1 MKNEIKTIAF
11 RCNYDTI
18 TNLQLCIDQIS
29 YDIPCIMASISGQY
43 NVRCVFEKVIN
54 QLTYDDFILGELIN
68 QTSLEQLCIDKKSNI
83 QLVSKK
89 TGLPEFKIP
98 FSLQGKFHVGIK
110 IFKDTPTHTFP
121 SMDVLPIPTEVIT
134 IYIYFSE
141 TEIKALAQGDTK
153 VFHKLY
159 EHFFVALCIFAR
171 SFSLKP
177 EEAEDIVQ
185 EVFCRM
191 YDEHRLFEGLN
202 TLKSYLYTAVRNRSF
217 NYLRDEKRRSIRE
230 AQFLNNLKAEEEGY
244 NSALE
249 NEIYRQLKLLL
260 EELPE
265 QCKNIFQRTLSGDTS
280 EKIAADLK
288 LSVETVK
295 TQRKKAKRILRE
307 RYTLLFK
314 TFGILF

>member
-1 MKNEIKTIAF
+1 ME
-11 RCNYDTI
+11 
-18 TNLQLCIDQIS
+18 
-29 YDIPCIMASISGQY
+29 
-43 NVRCVFEKVIN
+43 
-54 QLTYDDFILGELIN
+54 
-68 QTSLEQLCIDKKSNI
+68 
-83 QLVSKK
+83 
-89 TGLPEFKIP
+89 
-98 FSLQGKFHVGIK
+98 
-110 IFKDTPTHTFP
+110 
-121 SMDVLPIPTEVIT
+121 
-134 IYIYFSE
+134 FSE

-295 TQRKKAKRILRE
+295 TQRKKAKRILLE

>member
-1 MKNEIKTIAF
+1 ME
-11 RCNYDTI
+11 
-18 TNLQLCIDQIS
+18 
-29 YDIPCIMASISGQY
+29 
-43 NVRCVFEKVIN
+43 
-54 QLTYDDFILGELIN
+54 
-68 QTSLEQLCIDKKSNI
+68 
-83 QLVSKK
+83 
-89 TGLPEFKIP
+89 
-98 FSLQGKFHVGIK
+98 
-110 IFKDTPTHTFP
+110 
-121 SMDVLPIPTEVIT
+121 
-134 IYIYFSE
+134 FSE

-288 LSVETVK
+288 
-295 TQRKKAKRILRE
+295 
-307 RYTLLFK
+307 
-314 TFGILF
+314 

>member
-1 MKNEIKTIAF
+1 ME
-11 RCNYDTI
+11 
-18 TNLQLCIDQIS
+18 
-29 YDIPCIMASISGQY
+29 
-43 NVRCVFEKVIN
+43 
-54 QLTYDDFILGELIN
+54 
-68 QTSLEQLCIDKKSNI
+68 
-83 QLVSKK
+83 
-89 TGLPEFKIP
+89 
-98 FSLQGKFHVGIK
+98 
-110 IFKDTPTHTFP
+110 
-121 SMDVLPIPTEVIT
+121 
-134 IYIYFSE
+134 FSE

-217 NYLRDEKRRSIRE
+217 NYRE

>member
-1 MKNEIKTIAF
+1 MPKATQKYST
-11 RCNYDTI
+11 NY
-18 TNLQLCIDQIS
+18 
-29 YDIPCIMASISGQY
+29 M
-43 NVRCVFEKVIN
+43 
-54 QLTYDDFILGELIN
+54 
-68 QTSLEQLCIDKKSNI
+68 NI
-83 QLVSKK
+83 FLS
-89 TGLPEFKIP
+89 P
-98 FSLQGKFHVGIK
+98 
-110 IFKDTPTHTFP
+110 
-121 SMDVLPIPTEVIT
+121 
-134 IYIYFSE
+134 YAY
-141 TEIKALAQGDTK
+141 
-153 VFHKLY
+153 
-159 EHFFVALCIFAR
+159 
-171 SFSLKP
+171 SLKP

-230 AQFLNNLKAEEEGY
+230 AQFLNNLKTEEEGY

-307 RYTLLFK
+307 RYALLFK

>member
-1 MKNEIKTIAF
+1 M
-11 RCNYDTI
+11 
-18 TNLQLCIDQIS
+18 
-29 YDIPCIMASISGQY
+29 
-43 NVRCVFEKVIN
+43 VF
-54 QLTYDDFILGELIN
+54 
-68 QTSLEQLCIDKKSNI
+68 
-83 QLVSKK
+83 LV
-89 TGLPEFKIP
+89 LW
-98 FSLQGKFHVGIK
+98 FSSFPLLYG
-110 IFKDTPTHTFP
+110 FP
-121 SMDVLPIPTEVIT
+121 SNEVRFYLPISPPLLLHPKSSI
-134 IYIYFSE
+134 
-141 TEIKALAQGDTK
+141 
-153 VFHKLY
+153 
-159 EHFFVALCIFAR
+159 
-171 SFSLKP
+171 P
-177 EEAEDIVQ
+177 
-185 EVFCRM
+185 
-191 YDEHRLFEGLN
+191 
-202 TLKSYLYTAVRNRSF
+202 LKSYLYTAVRNRSF

>member
-1 MKNEIKTIAF
+1 
-11 RCNYDTI
+11 
-18 TNLQLCIDQIS
+18 
-29 YDIPCIMASISGQY
+29 
-43 NVRCVFEKVIN
+43 
-54 QLTYDDFILGELIN
+54 
-68 QTSLEQLCIDKKSNI
+68 
-83 QLVSKK
+83 
-89 TGLPEFKIP
+89 
-98 FSLQGKFHVGIK
+98 
-110 IFKDTPTHTFP
+110 
-121 SMDVLPIPTEVIT
+121 
-134 IYIYFSE
+134 
-141 TEIKALAQGDTK
+141 
-153 VFHKLY
+153 
-159 EHFFVALCIFAR
+159 
-171 SFSLKP
+171 
-177 EEAEDIVQ
+177 
-185 EVFCRM
+185 M

-307 RYTLLFK
+307 RYALLFK

>member
-1 MKNEIKTIAF
+1 MVVLYLVSNRMVLSYNRQTTQYNRFSLLNPSSVFFVVFFTLVFAVRYNVGVDFVNYLDEYQSVYKLEYSKNEILYKNIGLFLNSIGAHPSVF
-11 RCNYDTI
+11 FGCFVFLQI
-18 TNLQLCIDQIS
+18 TFFLL
-29 YDIPCIMASISGQY
+29 A
-43 NVRCVFEKVIN
+43 V
-54 QLTYDDFILGELIN
+54 
-68 QTSLEQLCIDKKSNI
+68 KK
-83 QLVSKK
+83 
-89 TGLPEFKIP
+89 E
-98 FSLQGKFHVGIK
+98 
-110 IFKDTPTHTFP
+110 IF
-121 SMDVLPIPTEVIT
+121 VLPFLII
-134 IYIYFSE
+134 FLFANSE
-141 TEIKALAQGDTK
+141 IQTWMNIIRSATGMCIWLYAVDFATDR
-153 VFHKLY
+153 KLWKY
-159 EHFFVALCIFAR
+159 VALCIFAR

-217 NYLRDEKRRSIRE
+217 NYLRDEKKRSIRE

>member
-1 MKNEIKTIAF
+1 M
-11 RCNYDTI
+11 
-18 TNLQLCIDQIS
+18 
-29 YDIPCIMASISGQY
+29 
-43 NVRCVFEKVIN
+43 
-54 QLTYDDFILGELIN
+54 
-68 QTSLEQLCIDKKSNI
+68 
-83 QLVSKK
+83 
-89 TGLPEFKIP
+89 
-98 FSLQGKFHVGIK
+98 
-110 IFKDTPTHTFP
+110 
-121 SMDVLPIPTEVIT
+121 
-134 IYIYFSE
+134 
-141 TEIKALAQGDTK
+141 
-153 VFHKLY
+153 
-159 EHFFVALCIFAR
+159 
-171 SFSLKP
+171 
-177 EEAEDIVQ
+177 
-185 EVFCRM
+185 
-191 YDEHRLFEGLN
+191 N

-307 RYTLLFK
+307 RYTLIFVKIIFLPFK
-314 TFGILF
+314 YPFLLQAVSYYKKRLNNLWTHQSPGRSQT

>member
-1 MKNEIKTIAF
+1 ME
-11 RCNYDTI
+11 
-18 TNLQLCIDQIS
+18 
-29 YDIPCIMASISGQY
+29 
-43 NVRCVFEKVIN
+43 
-54 QLTYDDFILGELIN
+54 
-68 QTSLEQLCIDKKSNI
+68 
-83 QLVSKK
+83 
-89 TGLPEFKIP
+89 
-98 FSLQGKFHVGIK
+98 
-110 IFKDTPTHTFP
+110 
-121 SMDVLPIPTEVIT
+121 
-134 IYIYFSE
+134 FSE

-230 AQFLNNLKAEEEGY
+230 AQFLNNLKTEEEGY

-265 QCKNIFQRTLSGDTS
+265 QCKKPNVFCGNVTLYFS
-280 EKIAADLK
+280 KP
-288 LSVETVK
+288 SVSFFDFCQNYFFLPFKYPFLLQAVSYN
-295 TQRKKAKRILRE
+295 KK
-307 RYTLLFK
+307 
-314 TFGILF
+314 G

>member
-1 MKNEIKTIAF
+1 ME
-11 RCNYDTI
+11 
-18 TNLQLCIDQIS
+18 
-29 YDIPCIMASISGQY
+29 
-43 NVRCVFEKVIN
+43 
-54 QLTYDDFILGELIN
+54 
-68 QTSLEQLCIDKKSNI
+68 
-83 QLVSKK
+83 
-89 TGLPEFKIP
+89 
-98 FSLQGKFHVGIK
+98 
-110 IFKDTPTHTFP
+110 
-121 SMDVLPIPTEVIT
+121 
-134 IYIYFSE
+134 FSE

-260 EELPE
+260 EEL
-265 QCKNIFQRTLSGDTS
+265 
-280 EKIAADLK
+280 K

>member
-1 MKNEIKTIAF
+1 ME
-11 RCNYDTI
+11 
-18 TNLQLCIDQIS
+18 
-29 YDIPCIMASISGQY
+29 
-43 NVRCVFEKVIN
+43 
-54 QLTYDDFILGELIN
+54 
-68 QTSLEQLCIDKKSNI
+68 
-83 QLVSKK
+83 
-89 TGLPEFKIP
+89 
-98 FSLQGKFHVGIK
+98 
-110 IFKDTPTHTFP
+110 
-121 SMDVLPIPTEVIT
+121 
-134 IYIYFSE
+134 FSE

-244 NSALE
+244 NSALKMKSIA
-249 NEIYRQLKLLL
+249 NSNYYWKNYLNSARISFNVPYREILLKKSLL
-260 EELPE
+260 
-265 QCKNIFQRTLSGDTS
+265 I
-280 EKIAADLK
+280 
-288 LSVETVK
+288 
-295 TQRKKAKRILRE
+295 
-307 RYTLLFK
+307 
-314 TFGILF
+314 

>member
-1 MKNEIKTIAF
+1 M
-11 RCNYDTI
+11 
-18 TNLQLCIDQIS
+18 
-29 YDIPCIMASISGQY
+29 
-43 NVRCVFEKVIN
+43 
-54 QLTYDDFILGELIN
+54 
-68 QTSLEQLCIDKKSNI
+68 I
-83 QLVSKK
+83 QLHRFTV
-89 TGLPEFKIP
+89 
-98 FSLQGKFHVGIK
+98 LQEETNF
-110 IFKDTPTHTFP
+110 
-121 SMDVLPIPTEVIT
+121 
-134 IYIYFSE
+134 IYMQLLRQVM
-141 TEIKALAQGDTK
+141 KW
-153 VFHKLY
+153 
-159 EHFFVALCIFAR
+159 
-171 SFSLKP
+171 
-177 EEAEDIVQ
+177 
-185 EVFCRM
+185 
-191 YDEHRLFEGLN
+191 N
-202 TLKSYLYTAVRNRSF
+202 TSCTMSSAIRNRSF

>member
-1 MKNEIKTIAF
+1 ME
-11 RCNYDTI
+11 
-18 TNLQLCIDQIS
+18 
-29 YDIPCIMASISGQY
+29 
-43 NVRCVFEKVIN
+43 
-54 QLTYDDFILGELIN
+54 
-68 QTSLEQLCIDKKSNI
+68 
-83 QLVSKK
+83 
-89 TGLPEFKIP
+89 
-98 FSLQGKFHVGIK
+98 
-110 IFKDTPTHTFP
+110 
-121 SMDVLPIPTEVIT
+121 
-134 IYIYFSE
+134 FSE

-249 NEIYRQLKLLL
+249 NE
-260 EELPE
+260 LPE

>member
-1 MKNEIKTIAF
+1 MKTIFDFRAFLNFLGRNKLYTAINIFGFSVSLMFVILLITYTRQEYAVDQFHSNKERIFRLCNESGSCFAPLIGRDLKDRYPEIDTYVRIHSSNEI
-11 RCNYDTI
+11 I
-18 TNLQLCIDQIS
+18 TGEGHHLKARYLLADP
-29 YDIPCIMASISGQY
+29 DFFK
-43 NVRCVFEKVIN
+43 VFSF
-54 QLTYDDFILGELIN
+54 T
-68 QTSLEQLCIDKKSNI
+68 
-83 QLVSKK
+83 
-89 TGLPEFKIP
+89 
-98 FSLQGKFHVGIK
+98 
-110 IFKDTPTHTFP
+110 
-121 SMDVLPIPTEVIT
+121 
-134 IYIYFSE
+134 
-141 TEIKALAQGDTK
+141 LAQGDTK